1 MGKSSFQKIKKYLLP
16 LNILIIV
23 VLFCAYH
30 YVDTEIDKQKLIEG
44 VINSNCCGGIEA
56 GVHYKETDR
65 KPPEFVRR
73 CFRSRRDGT
82 EFVYEWNTMPCS
94 TADSAECCKNS
105 DGTDL
110 GQCIPST
117 GGGYCKGTDRE
128 TMFRRG
134 ESTATSYIKRSNDK
148 LLDINNTVDMEDYF
162 FDRSATKMEKVL
174 SPDMLEFLKRRDVNN
189 KFLQAHILE
198 KNRARIK
205 QLQEAKMK
213 AQEEKKL
220 IQIKD
225 TILAVHLIFVL
236 GFALLIKDLIVK
248 DIDGYYSLIS
258 DKYAEFMGKTV
269 KNAGNKLPDAPAV
282 PPPAPAAPPSPA
294 APAAD
299 GSPLDKLKD
308 IF

>member
-1 MGKSSFQKIKKYLLP
+1 MGKSSFQNLKKYLLP

-44 VINSNCCGGIEA
+44 VINSNCCGGIAA

-82 EFVYEWNTMPCS
+82 QFVYEWNTMPCS
-94 TADSAECCKNS
+94 TTDSAECCKNS

-110 GQCIPST
+110 GQCIPTT

-174 SPDMLEFLKRRDVNN
+174 SPDMLEFLKRRDINN

-248 DIDGYYSLIS
+248 DIDGYYSSIS

-282 PPPAPAAPPSPA
+282 PPPAPPSPA

>member
-174 SPDMLEFLKRRDVNN
+174 SPDMLEFLKRRDINN